1 MKPLRQVRCIKTARS
16 AITMSRTQASI
27 TGHVSTSVAERHR
40 PDYGA
45 SRRGVRRWF
54 RGHLALTIAMA
65 LLIAAGGFAWW
76 AQGRGYKTA
85 MFAYFFPDDPKFL
98 KKPTIF
104 AVRPADRDD
113 GIEPDAFIAA
123 DVTLPNPGKVIDR
136 ATLDGGVQL
145 LKGNGR
151 EKVPAMVNTTGGG
164 DAIVLKP
171 LKPLELN
178 ALYFFEVL
186 PALKDTGGAPF
197 EHFVSTFTT
206 AAGSVYSEYP
216 IAAEKLPQTAS
227 SGQWYTGVT
236 FGPDGKLY
244 ASTLAGQIVRFAV
257 AKDGALSSPQM
268 ITTVLARNQGP
279 RICTGITFDPSSTAN
294 NLIVYMAHGV
304 FPYDRTGEGTPTK
317 TSGTPH
323 GLSKKVIPEWS
334 GKISRLS
341 GPNLENYQDVIIGLP
356 RARHDHT
363 TGQISFG
370 RDGAMYFG
378 QASNTAM
385 GEPDHEWGF
394 RPERLLTACVM
405 RVDMK
410 ALEARGLPL
419 NVQTEEGGNYDPFA
433 PGAPLTIFADGTRN
447 CYDLLFHSN
456 GRFYA
461 TCNGSARGG
470 NCPATPPGGH
480 SNARR
485 FDVAA
490 GPYNGGEVPGL
501 QKVGTQNDYLFR
513 LEQGAYYGHPNPMRA
528 EFVMNGGN
536 PTAGK
541 DPCEVAEYP
550 VGVQPDRNWH
560 RPAYDFNKNLAPC
573 GMMEYTGDAFAA
585 LKGKILCVRFSG
597 GKDIIALTPDE
608 QTGDIREFI
617 VGIDGFTH
625 FFDPVDLCQSP
636 KTGFIYVAEH
646 TGKQI
651 TLVRPIADG
660 VSKRVVRQDVTPPG
674 TPKQEPIV
682 SGQ

>member
-1 MKPLRQVRCIKTARS
+1 MSKTSS
-16 AITMSRTQASI
+16 ATAKSLFSSA
-27 TGHVSTSVAERHR
+27 AEPHR
-40 PDYGA
+40 PDYG
-45 SRRGVRRWF
+45 SQRRGIRFWL
-54 RGHLALTIAMA
+54 RGRVLLVIAM
-65 LLIAAGGFAWW
+65 LLLVAIGAVAFW

-85 MFAYFFPDDPKFL
+85 ILAYFLPDDPRFL
-98 KKPTIF
+98 KKPSVF

-113 GIEPDAFIAA
+113 GVEPDAFIAA

-136 ATLDGGVQL
+136 ATLEGGVQL

-151 EKVPAMVNTTGGG
+151 EKVPAIVNTTGGG

-197 EHFVSTFTT
+197 ERFVSTFST
-206 AAGSVYSEYP
+206 AGGTVYTDYP
-216 IAAEKLPQTAS
+216 VAAQKLSQAAS
-227 SGQWYTGVT
+227 NGQWYTGVT

-244 ASTLAGQIVRFAV
+244 ASTLAGQIVRFNV
-257 AKDGALSSPQM
+257 AGDGSLSSPQM
-268 ITTVLARNQGP
+268 ITTILARSHGP
-279 RICTGITFDPSSTAN
+279 RICTGITFDPASTAD
-294 NLIVYMAHGV
+294 NLIAYVAHGT
-304 FPYDRTGEGTPTK
+304 FPYDRTGEGAPAK
-317 TSGTPH
+317 TGGTPH
-323 GLSKKVIPEWS
+323 GMSNKVIPDWS
-334 GKISRLS
+334 GKITRLT
-341 GPNLENYQDVIIGLP
+341 GANLENYQDVIVGLP

-370 RDGAMYFG
+370 PDGALYFG

-405 RVDMK
+405 RVDMR
-410 ALEARGLPL
+410 ALEQKGLPL
-419 NVQTEEGGNYDPFA
+419 NVQTAEGGSYDPFA
-433 PGAPLTIFADGTRN
+433 PGAPLTIFATGTRN

-470 NCPATPPGGH
+470 NTPATPPGGQ

-485 FDVAA
+485 FDAAA

-501 QKVGTQNDYLFR
+501 QKVGTQNDYLFK
-513 LEQGAYYGHPNPMRA
+513 LEQGGYYGHPNPTRA

-536 PTAGK
+536 PTAAK
-541 DPCEVAEYP
+541 DPCEVDQYP
-550 VGVQPDRNWH
+550 VGVKPDRNWH
-560 RPAYDFNKNLAPC
+560 RPAFDFNKNLAPC
-573 GMMEYTGDAFAA
+573 GMMEYKGDAFPA

-608 QTGDIREFI
+608 QTGDIREYI
-617 VGIDGFTH
+617 TGIDGFTH
-625 FFDPVDLCQSP
+625 FHDPVDLCQSSA
-636 KTGFIYVAEH
+636 TGFLYVAEH
-646 TGKQI
+646 TGKTI
-651 TLVRPIADG
+651 TLVKPIADG
-660 VSKRVVRQDVTPPG
+660 VSRRAVRQDVTPPG
-674 TPKQEPIV
+674 VLPNNLPV
-682 SGQ
+682 VNAPVAP